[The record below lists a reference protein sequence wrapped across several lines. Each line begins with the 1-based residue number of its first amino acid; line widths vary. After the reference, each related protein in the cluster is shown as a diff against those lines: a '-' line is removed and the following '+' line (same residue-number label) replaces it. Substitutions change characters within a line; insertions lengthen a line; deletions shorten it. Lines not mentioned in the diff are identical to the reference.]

1 MIEYYRGPYGINLLF
16 RYQGSALAKCKR
28 WKESAVCLHKYP
40 SYYVKRWN
48 PSYIESSRSHLLFFH
63 TITAMCTIKAFVPG
77 LLSVSI
83 YLSLHYVSRFN
94 DNPSNELVSHPYA
107 VGVLVSSVSFLII
120 FRANYAYQRYWE
132 ACTNIHQVISKWS
145 DATTFTA
152 IFHMQCDYY
161 DKMRPPS
168 YYEYGMLNELRLNRN
183 RDKSSREISR
193 AWASDDHN
201 NNNDC
206 DDDDDHVNV
215 SEQPPDEDTI
225 IAKQNDAEHGG
236 SKCVSSFTKSTTTL
250 RRRCHT
256 SINNETNELV
266 DYTKNNILVGEPR
279 FDGGYGLLYN
289 ENDCMLSDE
298 FMYHDNN
305 ATKGP
310 SSRDRRRNVENR
322 QQQHQQQT
330 QIDGFANRSD
340 GHTPSLFLQ
349 ELTHLSSLL
358 VAVAMSTLRHDMDN
372 VDPPLGTYIPG
383 MELPVTDSTNL
394 PHSVKCASEGG
405 ILGGIIRSFC
415 YYLAMDATPKSRTR
429 FNAIARP
436 LLVIGGVS
444 HAELIYIRRARG
456 PYAKT
461 QLVYSWLSDLIIRE
475 HLAGNMGNIAP
486 PIITRVVQFLSD
498 GMSAYNHALKITY
511 IPFPFVHAQ
520 LSAFFVLMM
529 VIIAIPF
536 LMNQFADEVWLGVT
550 LTFLTVTCLAGLH
563 EVARELETPFRSVP
577 NEIPLCTMLAYY
589 NEALITSYAGF
600 HPDAYWRT
608 MAVSLIRDMK
618 KKKDDGSPINSPVD
632 R

>member
-1 MIEYYRGPYGINLLF
+1 M
-16 RYQGSALAKCKR
+16 
-28 WKESAVCLHKYP
+28 
-40 SYYVKRWN
+40 
-48 PSYIESSRSHLLFFH
+48 
-63 TITAMCTIKAFVPG
+63 
-77 LLSVSI
+77 SI
-83 YLSLHYVSRFN
+83 YLSLHYLSRFN
-94 DNPSNELVSHPYA
+94 DNSSDTDDARNTRVLVNHPYA

-132 ACTNIHQVISKWS
+132 ACSNIHQLISKWS

-161 DKMRPPS
+161 DTMRPPN
-168 YYEYGMLNELRLNRN
+168 YFEYGILNELRLNRN
-183 RDKSSREISR
+183 RDKSREISR
-193 AWASDDHN
+193 FWVSESSHN
-201 NNNDC
+201 N
-206 DDDDDHVNV
+206 DDDVNV
-215 SEQPPDEDTI
+215 SEQSPEKDNTI
-225 IAKQNDAEHGG
+225 IAEQNDAEHGG
-236 SKCVSSFTKSTTTL
+236 SKHKPTTSTL
-250 RRRCHT
+250 RRRCRYHT
-256 SINNETNELV
+256 SINNETNEEL
-266 DYTKNNILVGEPR
+266 DHTKNESLVGEPR
-279 FDGGYGLLYN
+279 YDGGYGLLYN
-289 ENDCMLSDE
+289 NNDDGKSDE
-298 FMYHDNN
+298 SIHHDNN
-305 ATKGP
+305 AKEGLS
-310 SSRDRRRNVENR
+310 SSRDKRRNDENQQQQQQ
-322 QQQHQQQT
+322 QQQHMQLQE
-330 QIDGFANRSD
+330 FA
-340 GHTPSLFLQ
+340 PSLFLQ

-358 VAVAMSTLRHDMDN
+358 MAVAMSTLRNDMDN
-372 VDPPLGTYIPG
+372 VDPPLETYIPG

-405 ILGGIIRSFC
+405 LLGGIIRSLC

-486 PIITRVVQFLSD
+486 PIITRVIQFLSD

-536 LMNQFADEVWLGVT
+536 LMNQFADEFWLGVT

-563 EVARELETPFRSVP
+563 EVARELETPFRGVP
-577 NEIPLCTMLAYY
+577 NDIPLCTMLAYY
-589 NEALITSYAGF
+589 NEALITTYAGF

-608 MAVSLIRDMK
+608 MADSLMREMK
-618 KKKDDGSPINSPVD
+618 EKRQDDGPSIFSAPVNVVIKEQQEMHDNELIPIKQPEL
-632 R
+632 

>member
-1 MIEYYRGPYGINLLF
+1 M
-16 RYQGSALAKCKR
+16 
-28 WKESAVCLHKYP
+28 
-40 SYYVKRWN
+40 
-48 PSYIESSRSHLLFFH
+48 
-63 TITAMCTIKAFVPG
+63 
-77 LLSVSI
+77 SI
-83 YLSLHYVSRFN
+83 YLSLHYLSRFN
-94 DNPSNELVSHPYA
+94 DNSSLTDDAASNTRVLVNHPYA

-183 RDKSSREISR
+183 RDRSRETLRI
-193 AWASDDHN
+193 WASEN
-201 NNNDC
+201 NKNNEYNI
-206 DDDDDHVNV
+206 DHVNV
-215 SEQPPDEDTI
+215 SEQPPDKDNTI
-225 IAKQNDAEHGG
+225 IAKQHDAENGG
-236 SKCVSSFTKSTTTL
+236 NKYKPTTSTL
-250 RRRCHT
+250 RRRCQYHT
-256 SINNETNELV
+256 SLNNEMNEW
-266 DYTKNNILVGEPR
+266 DDDTKNKGLVGKPR

-289 ENDCMLSDE
+289 ENDWVISDE
-298 FMYHDNN
+298 SMIHDIN
-305 ATKGP
+305 TKEGLS
-310 SSRDRRRNVENR
+310 SSRDRRRNAEN
-322 QQQHQQQT
+322 QQQQQQ
-330 QIDGFANRSD
+330 QQMHMQGFAIRSD
-340 GHTPSLFLQ
+340 GHIPSLFLQ

-358 VAVAMSTLRHDMDN
+358 MAVAMSTLRHDMDN

-394 PHSVKCASEGG
+394 PHSVKRASEGG
-405 ILGGIIRSFC
+405 ILGGINRSLC

-429 FNAIARP
+429 LNAIARP

-475 HLAGNMGNIAP
+475 HLSGNMGNIAP
-486 PIITRVVQFLSD
+486 PIITRVIQFLSD

-536 LMNQFADEVWLGVT
+536 LMNQFAEEVWLGVT

-577 NEIPLCTMLAYY
+577 NDIPLCTMLAYY
-589 NEALITSYAGF
+589 NEALITTYAGF

-608 MAVSLIRDMK
+608 MADSLMRDMK
-618 KKKDDGSPINSPVD
+618 KKKKKRQDDGSPIFSTPVD
-632 R
+632 AAIK